1 MKIDFFAC
9 SFFHVLHGFKRE
21 LHNIKNFH
29 SHSEIYWENVG
40 DEIQNS
46 MNGELNDADKEHH
59 ESIVDA
65 YVEELIY
72 AQSVSPNFHRE
83 TILVSLYNQVEF
95 TLLRYCSLVNQE
107 VMQQHDNFD
116 KLSNRSVL
124 KNIADYLDFTCR
136 FNSDSYHE
144 EWQYLRCIKFIRN
157 CLVHSNGIILKNFDE
172 IQTFCN
178 ENNHFNII
186 NKSIHLENGAINDL
200 ISVLL
205 RLFEKLDTEKDL
217 FIGRYVAKY
226 GVPEILLPNST
237 IAGKNFSQG
246 AHISVKNPPSL

>member
-29 SHSEIYWENVG
+29 SHSEVYWENIR
-40 DEIQNS
+40 DDIQNS
-46 MNGELNDADKEHH
+46 MNGELNDADTEEH
-59 ESIVDA
+59 ENIVDA
-65 YVEELIY
+65 YSEELMY
-72 AQSVSPNFHRE
+72 AQSTSPKFHRE

-95 TLLRYCSLVNQE
+95 TLLRYCSLFNQE

-124 KNIADYLDFTCR
+124 KNIANYLDFTCR

-157 CLVHSNGIILKNFDE
+157 CLVHSNGIVLKNFDE
-172 IQTFCN
+172 IQIFCN
-178 ENNHFNII
+178 KNNHFKIRY
-186 NKSIHLENGAINDL
+186 KSIYIEKGAIDDF
-200 ISVLL
+200 IGVLF

-217 FIGRYVAKY
+217 FVRSYVAQY
-226 GVPEILLPNST
+226 GAPEIPLPN
-237 IAGKNFSQG
+237 G
-246 AHISVKNPPSL
+246 ALAASGTSSGPQTNIKKSP